1 VPQSG
6 ADALTAVARE
16 QVDLTEPL
24 LLYVLVPRWLAAGFA
39 DWLCHRRACLAST
52 SGPKESLLHLL
63 MFAEVGVPLLAA
75 LLLQINSGWFVLAIV
90 AFFAHEATALWD
102 VSYATRTR
110 WVGPVE
116 QHVHSF
122 LEMIPLM
129 GILLMA
135 VRHGDALLALIGLG
149 TQPPQFALQWKDP
162 PLPPAYLGC
171 LLAAIVWLELVPYL
185 QELRR
190 GLRRYR
196 A

>member
-1 VPQSG
+1 M
-6 ADALTAVARE
+6 TRE
-16 QVDLTEPL
+16 DVDLTEPL
-24 LLYVLVPRWLAAGFA
+24 LLYVLVPLWLVAGFA

-75 LLLQINSGWFVLAIV
+75 LLLEVNSGWFVLAIV

-135 VRHGDALLALIGLG
+135 VRHSDALLALIGLG
-149 TQPPQFALQWKDP
+149 TEPAQFALQWKNP

-171 LLAAIVWLELVPYL
+171 LLAAIVWLELLPYM
-185 QELRR
+185 QELWR
-190 GLRRYR
+190 GLRRYWT
-196 A
+196 